1 MSAGLAAVRIM
12 SSSVVDMTGSDGS
25 DDRDMILN
33 DALSTVFREQFRAH
47 NLLSAAT
54 GEGLHR

>member
-1 MSAGLAAVRIM
+1 
-12 SSSVVDMTGSDGS
+12 
-25 DDRDMILN
+25 MILN

-54 GEGLHR
+54 IVLEVERRLRRPEMQSEMVRYRVSLQNTSTI